1 MSNGL
6 LPRAIVHEW
15 SEAIGADQASHA
27 SSLNRLLKDQR
38 RLSRFVEENRG
49 SLQPAASGVAMYL
62 VGVVLRIFD
71 MAGGRLRKANWSQ
84 IREASGRVQ
93 QAAVAALPFDEGF
106 ADRIREV
113 SWRAQPHI
121 LDEAIMA
128 LFDREP
134 NEDEDIDLA
143 NEEALKIFLLMWV
156 VTEALDANWSPPK
169 NLALDSEYAY
179 VHIEPSTDEDEADEA
194 DEAAPAE

>member
-1 MSNGL
+1 MPNGL
-6 LPRAIVHEW
+6 LPRVVVHEW
-15 SEAIGADQASHA
+15 SEAIGADQESHA

-38 RLSRFVEENRG
+38 RLSRFVEENRD

-93 QAAVAALPFDEGF
+93 QAAMAALPFDDGF
-106 ADRIREV
+106 AGRVRAVE
-113 SWRAQPHI
+113 WRAQPHI

-128 LFDREP
+128 LFDREKG
-134 NEDEDIDLA
+134 EDEDIDLA
-143 NEEALKIFLLMWV
+143 NEESLKIFLLMWV
-156 VTEALDANWSPPK
+156 VTEVLDVNWSPPK
-169 NLALDSEYAY
+169 KLELDTAYAY
-179 VHIEPSTDEDEADEA
+179 VHIDPNLADADADADE
-194 DEAAPAE
+194 EEQAPA